1 MQLRF
6 KVAGMSDMG
15 LVRTNNEDNFQI
27 ARDLS
32 VEPMRWINNE
42 ACLLTDA
49 GALLVVADGM
59 GGMNA
64 GEVASQIAIDTVRD
78 LFTPDRLKGISL
90 QDSNAVNSYLTA
102 AVAEAD
108 RRIKV
113 TAASHPETHGMG
125 TTIVIAWLI
134 GGWLYVAWC
143 GDSRAYVYNSVC
155 GLGRLTKDHSYVQ
168 SLVDIGKLTDE
179 QAFDYPQS
187 NIITRCL
194 SDSKSQAEAET
205 LPAPYQVADGDIIL
219 LCTDGLSGMIRDRQT
234 EEILRSQPPKDL
246 TLTAKALIDGALRGG
261 GADNVTVALLQVVS
275 GGIKPNCRPL
285 PLESAAAGDKSS
297 DGAGKEG
304 RRKTWLP
311 GAVIGALTGAVVA
324 AGAFFFLKD
333 DNTDASQTTA
343 TADIDLING
352 RDSLYQD
359 TGYNAAT
366 PGGGQTPAEE
376 TLPAGMAGVTAA
388 SADLATVAGTMP
400 SSSVAG
406 SRNSADSVA
415 GNPKG
420 TDASAGKTTK
430 KEKTDSASLAGA
442 SGQGKTPEQKN
453 VLDPNRKTVI
463 ITIGDKKIK
472 TLLLEHNM
480 KYEQL
485 KALNPNIDFGQ
496 YIPPT
501 TKLTVYEK

>member
-102 AVAEAD
+102 AAAEAD

-155 GLGRLTKDHSYVQ
+155 GLRRLTKDHSYVQ

-304 RRKTWLP
+304 RRKTC
-311 GAVIGALTGAVVA
+311 
-324 AGAFFFLKD
+324 
-333 DNTDASQTTA
+333 
-343 TADIDLING
+343 IDLING

>member
-155 GLGRLTKDHSYVQ
+155 GLRRLTKDHSYVQ

-246 TLTAKALIDGALRGG
+246 TLTAKALIDSALRGG

-388 SADLATVAGTMP
+388 SADLATVAGAIPP
-400 SSSVAG
+400 SSAAE

-420 TDASAGKTTK
+420 KDASAGKTTK
-430 KEKTDSASLAGA
+430 KEKTDSASHPVPPAPDKA
-442 SGQGKTPEQKN
+442 DTSKTVPA
-453 VLDPNRKTVI
+453 PHRKTTKILIGAKSKTI
-463 ITIGDKKIK
+463 ILREYKMTE
-472 TLLLEHNM
+472 T
-480 KYEQL
+480 QL
-485 KALNPNIDFGQ
+485 RLLNPKINFDNPLSADTEI
-496 YIPPT
+496 I
-501 TKLTVYEK
+501 VYEK

>member
-90 QDSNAVNSYLTA
+90 QDNNAVNSYLTA

-155 GLGRLTKDHSYVQ
+155 GLRRLTKDHSYVQ

-179 QAFDYPQS
+179 QAFDYPQN

-285 PLESAAAGDKSS
+285 PLESAAACDKSAG
-297 DGAGKEG
+297 GAGKEG

-311 GAVIGALTGAVVA
+311 GAVIGALTGAIVA

-352 RDSLYQD
+352 RDSLYKD

-366 PGGGQTPAEE
+366 PAGGNSSAEE

-388 SADLATVAGTMP
+388 SADLATVAGIIP
-400 SSSVAG
+400 SSSVAE

-420 TDASAGKTTK
+420 KDANAGKTAK
-430 KEKTDSASLAGA
+430 KEKTDSVSHPVPPAPDKADPS
-442 SGQGKTPEQKN
+442 KTVPA
-453 VLDPNRKTVI
+453 PHRKTTKILIGAKSKTI
-463 ITIGDKKIK
+463 ILREYKMTE
-472 TLLLEHNM
+472 T
-480 KYEQL
+480 QL
-485 KALNPNIDFGQ
+485 RLLNPKINFDNPLSADTEI
-496 YIPPT
+496 I
-501 TKLTVYEK
+501 VYEK

>member
-113 TAASHPETHGMG
+113 TAATHPETHGMG

-155 GLGRLTKDHSYVQ
+155 GLRRLTKDHSYVQ

-179 QAFDYPQS
+179 QAFDYPQN

-246 TLTAKALIDGALRGG
+246 TQTAKALIDGALRGG

-285 PLESAAAGDKSS
+285 PLENAAAGDKSTG
-297 DGAGKEG
+297 GAGKEG

-311 GAVIGALTGAVVA
+311 GAVIGALTGAIVA
-324 AGAFFFLKD
+324 AGAFFFLKE

-352 RDSLYQD
+352 RDSLYKD

-366 PGGGQTPAEE
+366 PGGGNPSAEE
-376 TLPAGMAGVTAA
+376 TLPGGMAGVTAA
-388 SADLATVAGTMP
+388 SADLATVAGIIP
-400 SSSVAG
+400 SSSVAE
-406 SRNSADSVA
+406 SKNSADSVA

-420 TDASAGKTTK
+420 KDANAGKTAK
-430 KEKTDSASLAGA
+430 KEKTDSVSHPVPPAPDKADPSKIVPA
-442 SGQGKTPEQKN
+442 
-453 VLDPNRKTVI
+453 PNRKTTKILIGAKSKTI
-463 ITIGDKKIK
+463 ILREYKMTE
-472 TLLLEHNM
+472 T
-480 KYEQL
+480 QL
-485 KALNPNIDFGQ
+485 RLLNPKINFDNPLSADTEI
-496 YIPPT
+496 I
-501 TKLTVYEK
+501 VYEK